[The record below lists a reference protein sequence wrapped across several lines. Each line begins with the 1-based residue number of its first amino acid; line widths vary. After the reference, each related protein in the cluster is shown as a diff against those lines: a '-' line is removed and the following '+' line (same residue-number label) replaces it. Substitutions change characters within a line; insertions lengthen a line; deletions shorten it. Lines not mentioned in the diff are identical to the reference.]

1 MFTRFSKSWQ
11 LVKASANVL
20 QANKKL
26 LVFPLISMIGV
37 IIVSITFAVP
47 VLLSGFLDRMVSG
60 NASDNTGIFGLI
72 IGLAFYL
79 VMYTVIYFSN
89 TALVG
94 CVMLYFR
101 GHQPTL
107 GDGLRI
113 AREHFGSILLYA
125 LISATVGMILRSIA
139 ERGIIGRIIASL
151 IGFTWSI
158 ATFLVI
164 PVLVIEDVSPVDAI
178 KRSGELLKKTWGE
191 QLAASL
197 SMGGIF
203 ALIML
208 AAVAVWV
215 GLAMLVGATGSA
227 GLVGVFIIGLP
238 VLFVFMIVLGLISS
252 ALTGIYKAALYQYAT
267 EGDTHGYFDP
277 ELIQHAFKSK
287 RGA

>member
-1 MFTRFSKSWQ
+1 MFTRFSNSWQ
-11 LVKASANVL
+11 LVKASAAVL

-37 IIVSITFAVP
+37 IIVTITFAIP
-47 VLLSGFLDRMVSG
+47 VLLSGRLDHLASG
-60 NASDNTGIFGLI
+60 RASNSTGISGLI
-72 IGLAFYL
+72 VGLAFYL

-101 GHQPTL
+101 GHQPTI

-113 AREHFGSILLYA
+113 AREHFGSILIYA

-139 ERGIIGRIIASL
+139 ERGIIGRIITSI
-151 IGFTWSI
+151 IGFTWTI

-208 AAVAVWV
+208 AAVVVWG
-215 GLAMLVGATGSA
+215 GLAMLLGSLGSA
-227 GLVGVFIIGLP
+227 ALVGVLVIGLP
-238 VLFVFMIVLGLISS
+238 ILFIFMIVLGLISS

-267 EGDTHGYFDP
+267 DGSTNSYFSP
-277 ELIQHAFKSK
+277 ELIQGAFKAK
-287 RGA
+287 RR